1 MKKLLVLIL
10 TLCMVFMLC
19 ACSVDKDSVAGV
31 AIEQGVLV
39 VARLME
45 SVILVVGTWVLGKMG
60 KQKQLQNVTEA
71 TAKLFEVTRQTVGE
85 LQQVFVNEWKEANG
99 GKLNDEQVR
108 ILKTELIR
116 LVKEKL
122 DDATMDLIT
131 AAGSDLDALITGEA
145 ESYLQR
151 LKD

>member
-1 MKKLLVLIL
+1 MKKILILIL
-10 TLCMVFMLC
+10 TLCMVLMLC
-19 ACSVDKDSVAGV
+19 GCTVEQDSVAGV

-39 VARLME
+39 LARLME
-45 SVILVVGTWVLGKMG
+45 SVILVVGTWVLGKMA

-71 TAKLFEVTRQTVGE
+71 TGKLFEVTRQTVGE

-99 GKLNDEQVR
+99 GKLTDEQIR
-108 ILKTELIR
+108 ILKKELLR

-145 ESYLQR
+145 ESYLRR

>member
-31 AIEQGVLV
+31 AVEQGVLV

-71 TAKLFEVTRQTVGE
+71 TGKLFEVTRQTVGE

-145 ESYLQR
+145 ESYLRR